1 MATCLYAGTT
11 ILEIGAT
18 STTFPYHSYTSAV
31 SGATWYYTPW
41 YTKNGYWYSGS
52 SSTSTSGFAS
62 TKTVNAGYWLA
73 TEKGG
78 TANVQAAA
86 GNCFTVTVAAGANG
100 TASGGGTVLSGG
112 SVSISATPNAHYTF
126 SSWNDGNTTASRTLT
141 NITADAT
148 ITASFAQ
155 SEWRL
160 FAATENSAQGTVSLS
175 GWTTGA
181 WFAAGVTKTATA
193 TPKPGYRFL
202 GWYRTGQAS
211 PDYTTATASLL
222 MYSENTTYT
231 AKFTST
237 QFTLTVSAGTGGT
250 VSSSPASGSI
260 VTEGSQV
267 SISATPAYNYTFSS
281 WSGLT
286 GAGAQYTFFM
296 PSANLSTT
304 ANFTVRPSFAIA
316 LTKENGAYGTIA
328 LTSSTAPSVGET
340 AGAINATGYTNV
352 VYTVTATVPDSVH
365 NMFLGWYSGA
375 TLVSQELAY
384 TFTQTAATALTLV
397 AKFAQRPSY
406 TLTQRVSDGSVPWVI
421 TNSAIVAGCAMA
433 QDRAA
438 DFTEPDRWLS
448 GNITI
453 TAAPA
458 TGWRVAGWSV
468 SNSDGGAGSFQDTTG
483 VNPLTFNL
491 SFNAVAM
498 CVFEKIPVTAACNVH
513 SASSAAGSAEVTFGV
528 EAGESLSLVYG
539 DSAVFSATANANYS
553 FYGWYGSDGVL
564 VSSNASYT
572 HVMTGDLTLTAKF
585 SATVSLTVAHSVA
598 ADDTGTVK
606 VNSGTAGST
615 ASASVV
621 LGGTCVIK
629 AIQTSGSIFD
639 SWYLTSDS
647 GFATPLEGYLD
658 EYTITVTGPT
668 ALTARFLG
676 VTDLEDRYLLI
687 RNYNSKTSAYD
698 SLIGILA
705 ATGGTEIDKE
715 GAGGWDAFYYDP
727 PPGGLSLDPQA
738 AGDRYYKFT
747 GSVASAITAVSNSSL
762 GFMQWKSSYLIP
774 HTAAIE
780 NGYTNFAESSP
791 VVIGTVPNISIVTN
805 RHYVLT
811 AVWGNPEA
819 VDVTVRFADGC
830 DTSNGGFTMTPVTAK
845 RETVQGGITDKYL
858 QGSDVVLSAEV
869 ENGYVFSGWFY
880 DRAATNLASLE
891 TTFTHSVLAPTEFYA
906 KFTQDTDAIYKWEGD
921 TVNKMASWRSKRFM
935 ASKPFNPSSA
945 RVYADAYPVT
955 LSIFMSSS
963 PDAPSLTEPTV
974 SVYARNQDG
983 FRLPMARP
991 EKYIEIE
998 LSSRHDVTEAVI
1010 STSME
1015 GLAQ

>member
-11 ILEIGAT
+11 ILQVGAT
-18 STTFPYHSYTSAV
+18 STTFPYHSYIQTYA
-31 SGATWYYTPW
+31 GGYRYTPW
-41 YTKNGYWYSGS
+41 YTKSGYWISGNTQS
-52 SSTSTSGFAS
+52 SSSGFPS

-78 TANVQAAA
+78 TTNVQAAA

-126 SSWNDGNTTASRTLT
+126 SSWNDGNTTASRTVT

-148 ITASFAQ
+148 FTASFTQ
-155 SEWRL
+155 YQWQL
-160 FAATENSAQGTVSLS
+160 FAATENSSKGTVSLS

-181 WFAAGVTKTATA
+181 WFAAGVTKSATA
-193 TPKPGYRFL
+193 TPKPGYKFL

-222 MYSENTTYT
+222 MYSANTTYT

-237 QFTLTVSAGTGGT
+237 QFTLTVYAGTGGT
-250 VSSSPASGSI
+250 VSSYPASGSI

-296 PSANLSTT
+296 PSANFSTT

-352 VYTVTATVPDSVH
+352 SYTVTATVTDTVH

-375 TLVSQELAY
+375 DIVSLDPAY
-384 TFTQTAATALTLV
+384 KFTQTSATALTLV
-397 AKFAQRPSY
+397 AKFAQRAAY
-406 TLTQRVSDGSVPWVI
+406 TLTQRVSDGSVPWAT

-453 TAAPA
+453 TATPA

-468 SNSDGGAGSFQDTTG
+468 SNSDGGTGSFQDTTG

-513 SASSAAGSAEVTFGV
+513 SASSAAGSAEVTFAL
-528 EAGESLSLVYG
+528 ESGESVDVRYR
-539 DSAVFSATANANYS
+539 DEVTFTATPNSGYA

-564 VSSNASYT
+564 VSSDASYD
-572 HVMTGDLTLTAKF
+572 HVMTASLTLTAKF
-585 SATVSLTVAHSVA
+585 SATVTLAASHTVA
-598 ADDTGTVK
+598 ADDTGTVQ
-606 VNSGTAGST
+606 VNSGTTGST

-676 VTDLEDRYLLI
+676 VTDLEDRYLAVL
-687 RNYNSKTSAYD
+687 NYNNNTSAFD
-698 SLIGILA
+698 PPLGILS
-705 ATGGTEIDKE
+705 ATISGTGVEIT
-715 GAGGWDAFYYDP
+715 
-727 PPGGLSLDPQA
+727 QA
-738 AGDRYYKFT
+738 AWEEFTGSPTPTGLEPGTAGYRFYKFT
-747 GSVASAITAVSNSSL
+747 GSKATTVSAISNASL

-774 HTAAIE
+774 IVPTPETGEPQFTA
-780 NGYTNFAESSP
+780 SSP
-791 VVIGTVPNISIVTN
+791 VVIGTSPSISIVTN
-805 RHYVLT
+805 RHYMLT
-811 AVWGNPEA
+811 AVWGDPVA

-830 DTSNGGFTMTPVTAK
+830 DTSNGGFTMTPVTAE

-963 PDAPSLTEPTV
+963 PDAPSALTPTV
-974 SVYARNQDG
+974 SLYARSQDG

-998 LSSRHDVTEAVI
+998 LRSQHDVTEAVV

>member
-11 ILEIGAT
+11 ILQVGAT
-18 STTFPYHSYTSAV
+18 STTFPYHSYIQTYA
-31 SGATWYYTPW
+31 GGYRYTPW
-41 YTKNGYWYSGS
+41 YTKSGYWISGTTQS
-52 SSTSTSGFAS
+52 SSSGFPS
-62 TKTVNAGYWLA
+62 TQTVKAGYWLA

-100 TASGGGTVLSGG
+100 TAAGGGTVLSGG

-126 SSWNDGNTTASRTLT
+126 SSWNDGNTTASRTVT

-148 ITASFAQ
+148 FTASFAQ
-155 SEWRL
+155 SEWQL
-160 FAATENSAQGTVSLS
+160 FAATENSSKGTVSLS
-175 GWTTGA
+175 GWKTGA

-202 GWYRTGQAS
+202 GWFRAGQPQ
-211 PDYTTATASLL
+211 PDYGPEQPTAALL
-222 MYSENTTYT
+222 TYAADTTYT

-267 SISATPAYNYTFSS
+267 SISATPAYNYTFAS
-281 WSGLT
+281 WSGLP
-286 GAGAQYTFFM
+286 GAGAQYTFPM
-296 PSANLSTT
+296 PSANFSTT
-304 ANFTVRPSFAIA
+304 ANFTLRPSFHIGV
-316 LTKENGAYGTIA
+316 TKENGAYGTIV
-328 LTSSTAPSVGET
+328 LTSPTAPSVGET

-352 VYTVTATVPDSVH
+352 SYTVTATVTDTVH

-375 TLVSQELAY
+375 ERVSPELAY
-384 TFTQTAATALTLV
+384 TFTQTSATALTLV
-397 AKFAQRPSY
+397 AKFAQRAAY
-406 TLTQRVSDGSVPWVI
+406 TLTLRVSDGSSPW
-421 TNSAIVAGCAMA
+421 TSGNAAAVAGCSIV

-438 DFTEPDRWLS
+438 DFTSPDRWLA

-453 TAAPA
+453 TATPA
-458 TGWRVAGWSV
+458 TGWKVAGWGV
-468 SNSDGGAGSFQDTTG
+468 SNSDGGAGSFQDATG

-553 FYGWYGSDGVL
+553 FYGWYGSDGAL

-585 SATVSLTVAHSVA
+585 SATVSLRVAHSAA
-598 ADDTGTVK
+598 ADNTGTVQ

-639 SWYLTSDS
+639 SWYLMSDS

-668 ALTARFLG
+668 ALTATFLG
-676 VTDLEDRYLLI
+676 VTDLEDRYLAVL
-687 RNYNSKTSAYD
+687 NYNNNTSAFD
-698 SLIGILA
+698 PPLGILS
-705 ATGGTEIDKE
+705 ATISGTGVEIT
-715 GAGGWDAFYYDP
+715 
-727 PPGGLSLDPQA
+727 QA
-738 AGDRYYKFT
+738 AWEEFTGSPTPTGLEPGTTGYRFYKFT
-747 GSVASAITAVSNSSL
+747 GSKATTVSAISNASL

-774 HTAAIE
+774 IVPPPETGQPRFTA
-780 NGYTNFAESSP
+780 SSP
-791 VVIGTVPNISIVTN
+791 VVIGTSPSVSIVTN
-805 RHYVLT
+805 RHYMLT
-811 AVWGNPEA
+811 AVWGVPAA

-830 DTSNGGFTMTPVTAK
+830 DTSNGGFTMTPVKAE

-963 PDAPSLTEPTV
+963 PDAPSALTPTV
-974 SVYARNQDG
+974 SLYARSQDG
-983 FRLPMARP
+983 FRLPMSRP

-998 LSSRHDVTEAVI
+998 LRSQHDVTEAVV

>member
-1 MATCLYAGTT
+1 MSLYAGFYIFNTKVLYSSANATT
-11 ILEIGAT
+11 ETYTGIAPYGTVYVYARKSDGYVKFKYVSA
-18 STTFPYHSYTSAV
+18 STMESGYAAIFSDYRGYNFYNPPATFPLKRCY
-31 SGATWYYTPW
+31 
-41 YTKNGYWYSGS
+41 K
-52 SSTSTSGFAS
+52 
-62 TKTVNAGYWLA
+62 
-73 TEKGG
+73 
-78 TANVQAAA
+78 
-86 GNCFTVTVAAGANG
+86 VTVK
-100 TASGGGTVLSGG
+100 S
-112 SVSISATPNAHYTF
+112 
-126 SSWNDGNTTASRTLT
+126 DGY
-141 NITADAT
+141 
-148 ITASFAQ
+148 
-155 SEWRL
+155 
-160 FAATENSAQGTVSLS
+160 GTVSPTMTS
-175 GWTTGA
+175 SIE
-181 WFAAGVTKTATA
+181 
-193 TPKPGYRFL
+193 PY
-202 GWYRTGQAS
+202 
-211 PDYTTATASLL
+211 DY
-222 MYSENTTYT
+222 
-231 AKFTST
+231 
-237 QFTLTVSAGTGGT
+237 T
-250 VSSSPASGSI
+250 VSSSASGTFAGWYSGNGDNLAPASCTTSVTTSSTLSTALGTADKTFVAKYRASLTIAAETGCDSISGSYGIGTHEI
-260 VTEGSQV
+260 VIGTSLSFTATALWNYVSTGWSGDRTSISNTLYFSMPSSNV
-267 SISATPAYNYTFSS
+267 SIIAGFSLRPYYTVTVSAENGGYGSMS
-281 WSGLT
+281 VVRT
-286 GAGAQYTFFM
+286 GAG
-296 PSANLSTT
+296 SVLSGAGSFT
-304 ANFTVRPSFAIA
+304 A
-316 LTKENGAYGTIA
+316 
-328 LTSSTAPSVGET
+328 
-340 AGAINATGYTNV
+340 YTNIS
-352 VYTVTATVPDSVH
+352 YTATAAVTNPNLNYFV
-365 NMFLGWYSGA
+365 GWYSGA
-375 TLVSQELAY
+375 TLLSLELDY

-397 AKFAQRPSY
+397 AKFSQRPSY
-406 TLTQRVSDGSVPWVI
+406 TLLLLVSDGSTDTSE
-421 TNSAIVAGCAMA
+421 TNPAYVAGCRIL
-433 QDRAA
+433 QNRPP
-438 DFTEPDRWLS
+438 DFTSPDKWLA

-453 TAAPA
+453 TATPA

-468 SNSDGGAGSFQDTTG
+468 SNSDGGTGSFQDTTG

-528 EAGESLSLVYG
+528 EAGESLSLAYG

-553 FYGWYGSDGVL
+553 FYGWYGSDGAL

-585 SATVSLTVAHSVA
+585 SATVSLRVAHSSA
-598 ADDTGTVK
+598 ADNTGTVQ

-639 SWYLTSDS
+639 SWYHMSDS
-647 GFATPLEGYLD
+647 GFATPLEGYLY

-668 ALTARFLG
+668 ALTATFLG
-676 VTDLEDRYLLI
+676 VTDLEDRYLAVL
-687 RNYNSKTSAYD
+687 NYNSKTSAFD
-698 SLIGILA
+698 PPLGILS
-705 ATGGTEIDKE
+705 ATISGTGVEIT
-715 GAGGWDAFYYDP
+715 
-727 PPGGLSLDPQA
+727 QA
-738 AGDRYYKFT
+738 AWEEFTGSPTPTGLEPGTAGYRFYKFT
-747 GSVASAITAVSNSSL
+747 GSKATTVSAISNSSL
-762 GFMQWKSSYLIP
+762 GFMQWQSSYLIP
-774 HTAAIE
+774 IVPTPETGQPQFTA
-780 NGYTNFAESSP
+780 SSP
-791 VVIGTVPNISIVTN
+791 VVIGTSPSVSIVTN
-805 RHYVLT
+805 RHYMLT
-811 AVWGNPEA
+811 AVWGDPAA

-963 PDAPSLTEPTV
+963 PDAPSALTPTV
-974 SVYARNQDG
+974 SLYARSQDG
-983 FRLPMARP
+983 FRLPMSRP

-998 LSSRHDVTEAVI
+998 LSSRHDVTEAVV

>member
-1 MATCLYAGTT
+1 MAKTFWVLTGSGGTCYASSLNVGTYIFSSVTQGGVTKYTPYFRLYNGNVHVWGGT
-11 ILEIGAT
+11 AQ
-18 STTFPYHSYTSAV
+18 SAV
-31 SGATWYYTPW
+31 SQAQLNPAAQTVSPGATFYY
-41 YTKNGYWYSGS
+41 
-52 SSTSTSGFAS
+52 
-62 TKTVNAGYWLA
+62 
-73 TEKGG
+73 GG
-78 TANVQAAA
+78 TLKWTVGASMTTFYSRSASA
-86 GNCFTVTVAAGANG
+86 GT
-100 TASGGGTVLSGG
+100 GG
-112 SVSISATPNAHYTF
+112 SVSKSGDTSQYGTSAMNISATPGAGYAFVQWQYSDGSVYSTSANASIA
-126 SSWNDGNTTASRTLT
+126 SSTALSRDTDLT
-141 NITADAT
+141 AVFR
-148 ITASFAQ
+148 S
-155 SEWRL
+155 
-160 FAATENSAQGTVSLS
+160 TVH
-175 GWTTGA
+175 
-181 WFAAGVTKTATA
+181 
-193 TPKPGYRFL
+193 
-202 GWYRTGQAS
+202 
-211 PDYTTATASLL
+211 
-222 MYSENTTYT
+222 
-231 AKFTST
+231 
-237 QFTLTVSAGTGGT
+237 TLTVSAGTGGT
-250 VSSSPASGSI
+250 VSSTPASGSL
-260 VTEGSQV
+260 VTEGSLV
-267 SISATPAYNYTFSS
+267 TINATPAYNYTFSS
-281 WSGLT
+281 WSGLA
-286 GAGAQYTFFM
+286 GAGQSHAFYM
-296 PSANLSTT
+296 PSANFSTT

-328 LTSSTAPSVGET
+328 LTSSTAPAVGET

-352 VYTVTATVPDSVH
+352 SYTVTATVTDTVH

-375 TLVSQELAY
+375 TLVSPYLAY
-384 TFTQTAATALTLV
+384 TFTQTSATALTLV

-453 TAAPA
+453 TATPA
-458 TGWRVAGWSV
+458 TGWRVSGWSV
-468 SNSDGGAGSFQDTTG
+468 SNSDGGTGSFQDTTG

-513 SASSAAGSAEVTFGV
+513 SASSAAGSAEVTFAL
-528 EAGESLSLVYG
+528 ESGESVAVRYG
-539 DSAVFSATANANYS
+539 DEVTFTATPNSGYS

-564 VSSNASYT
+564 VSSDASYD
-572 HVMTGDLTLTAKF
+572 HVMTASLTLTAKF
-585 SATVSLTVAHSVA
+585 SATVTLAASHTVA
-598 ADDTGTVK
+598 ADDTGTVQ
-606 VNSGTAGST
+606 VNSGTTGST

-676 VTDLEDRYLLI
+676 VTDLEDRYLAVL
-687 RNYNSKTSAYD
+687 NYNNNTSAFD
-698 SLIGILA
+698 PLLGILS
-705 ATGGTEIDKE
+705 ATISGTGVEITQAE
-715 GAGGWDAFYYDP
+715 WEEFTGSPAPTGLEPGTAGYRF
-727 PPGGLSLDPQA
+727 
-738 AGDRYYKFT
+738 YKFT
-747 GSVASAITAVSNSSL
+747 GSKATTVSAISNASL

-774 HTAAIE
+774 IVPTPEPGQPQFTA
-780 NGYTNFAESSP
+780 SSP
-791 VVIGTVPNISIVTN
+791 VVIGTSPSISIVTN
-805 RHYVLT
+805 RHYMLT
-811 AVWGNPEA
+811 AVWGDPVA

-830 DTSNGGFTMTPVTAK
+830 DTSNGGFTMTPVTAE

-974 SVYARNQDG
+974 SVHARNQDG

-998 LSSRHDVTEAVI
+998 LRSQHDVTEAVV

>member
-1 MATCLYAGTT
+1 MAISRWVIQGYGGFGTYYAHDLNIGTNLLVTLTSSSNLYFSTYGGT
-11 ILEIGAT
+11 
-18 STTFPYHSYTSAV
+18 AV
-31 SGATWYYTPW
+31 IR
-41 YTKNGYWYSGS
+41 S
-52 SSTSTSGFAS
+52 SSTIQATVSPASG
-62 TKTVNAGYWLA
+62 
-73 TEKGG
+73 
-78 TANVQAAA
+78 
-86 GNCFTVTVAAGANG
+86 TVTAGAAFYYAGQLRYQVSSSMVTYYSRSVAAGD
-100 TASGGGTVLSGG
+100 GG
-112 SVSISATPNAHYTF
+112 SVSRSGNTSQYGTATMNISASPGAGYAFVQWQYSDGSVYSTSANASIA
-126 SSWNDGNTTASRTLT
+126 SSTALSRDTDLT
-141 NITADAT
+141 AVFR
-148 ITASFAQ
+148 S
-155 SEWRL
+155 
-160 FAATENSAQGTVSLS
+160 TVH
-175 GWTTGA
+175 
-181 WFAAGVTKTATA
+181 
-193 TPKPGYRFL
+193 
-202 GWYRTGQAS
+202 
-211 PDYTTATASLL
+211 
-222 MYSENTTYT
+222 
-231 AKFTST
+231 
-237 QFTLTVSAGTGGT
+237 TLTVSSGTGGT
-250 VSSSPASGSI
+250 VSSIPASGSL

-267 SISATPAYNYTFSS
+267 TIAATPAYNYTFSS
-281 WSGLT
+281 WSGLA
-286 GAGAQYTFFM
+286 GAGQSHAFYM
-296 PSANLSTT
+296 PSANFSTT
-304 ANFTVRPSFAIA
+304 ANFTLRPSFHIGV
-316 LTKENGAYGTIA
+316 TKENGAYGTIA

-352 VYTVTATVPDSVH
+352 GYTVTATVPDSVH

-375 TLVSQELAY
+375 TLVSHDLAY
-384 TFTQTAATALTLV
+384 TFTQTTATALNLV
-397 AKFAQRPSY
+397 AKFAQRASH
-406 TLTQRVSDGSVPWVI
+406 TLTLRVSDGTSPW
-421 TNSAIVAGCAMA
+421 TSGNAAAVAGCSMA

-438 DFTEPDRWLS
+438 DFSGPDRWLS

-453 TAAPA
+453 TATPA

-539 DSAVFSATANANYS
+539 DSAGFYASANSGYS
-553 FYGWYGSDGVL
+553 FHGWYDSDGTL

-676 VTDLEDRYLLI
+676 VTDLEDRYLAVV
-687 RNYNSKTSAYD
+687 NYNNNTSSHD
-698 SLIGILA
+698 PMLGIISSSSGEEITQA
-705 ATGGTEIDKE
+705 EWEVFVGASAPTGGASE
-715 GAGGWDAFYYDP
+715 
-727 PPGGLSLDPQA
+727 PGN
-738 AGDRYYKFT
+738 RFFKFT
-747 GSVASAITAVSNSSL
+747 GSKAATVSAMANSSL
-762 GFMQWKSSYLIP
+762 GFMQWKSQYLIP
-774 HTAAIE
+774 VTPTPPPGEPQFTA
-780 NGYTNFAESSP
+780 SSP
-791 VVIGTVPNISIVTN
+791 VVMGTSPNVSIVTN
-805 RHYVLT
+805 RHYILT
-811 AVWGNPEA
+811 AVWGDPVA
-819 VDVTVRFADGC
+819 VDVSVMFANGC
-830 DTSNGGFTMTPVTAK
+830 DETNGAFSMSPATENRVA
-845 RETVQGGITDKYL
+845 VQGGVSDKYL
-858 QGSDVVLSAEV
+858 QGAEIVLSAEV

-891 TTFTHSVLAPTEFYA
+891 TTFTHSVLAPTEFFA

-955 LSIFMSSS
+955 LSIYMSSS
-963 PDAPSLTEPTV
+963 PDAPSALTPTV
-974 SVYARNQDG
+974 SLYARSQDG